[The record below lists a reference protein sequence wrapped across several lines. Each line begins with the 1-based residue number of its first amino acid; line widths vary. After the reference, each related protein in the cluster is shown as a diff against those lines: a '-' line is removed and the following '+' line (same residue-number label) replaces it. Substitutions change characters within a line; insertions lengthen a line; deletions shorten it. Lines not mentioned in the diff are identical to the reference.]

1 MISIKTFQF
10 NILQVNTYVVWDETG
25 EAAVIDPGCMY
36 RGESEM
42 LCSFIRDNGIKPRL
56 LLNTHLHFD
65 HVFGN
70 PVIGEAFGLKAKAHK
85 ADLPWLTTLPQKIG
99 VLGLSVEKVVD
110 SIEPENFIDESSV
123 MEFGNTEFEV
133 LHIPGH
139 SPGSLAFYCRKEKT
153 VFTGDALFRGSIGR
167 TDFEDSDGPALIS
180 SINSKLM
187 PMPDDTVVLPGHG
200 PSSTIG
206 FERNNNPYLYS
217 Y

>member
-1 MISIKTFQF
+1 MISIRTFQF

-36 RGESEM
+36 KGEDET
-42 LCSFIRDNGIKPRL
+42 LCAFIRDNQLTPVL

-70 PVIGEAFGLKAKAHK
+70 PIVEKTFGLKAKAHK

-99 VLGLSVEKVVD
+99 VLGIAVDKVVN
-110 SIEPENFIDESSV
+110 SIEHDNFIDESDV
-123 MEFGNTEFEV
+123 LQFGNTSFEV
-133 LHIPGH
+133 LQVPGH
-139 SPGSLAFYCRKEKT
+139 SPGSLAFLCRSQKT

-167 TDFEDSDGPALIS
+167 TDFEDSDGPALIDN
-180 SINSKLM
+180 INSKLM
-187 PMPDDTVVLPGHG
+187 SLPDDTVVLPGHG

-206 FERNNNPYLYS
+206 FERSNNPYLYS
-217 Y
+217 F